1 MKYKPEPWAVD
12 DDLQILD
19 DKGDVLAQMLSR
31 FSALSAA
38 DQKRSNLAN
47 ANRLVMCVNGCYGVP
62 SRSIR
67 KVIRLGLQKLKKDF

>member
-31 FSALSAA
+31 FSALNAA

-47 ANRLVMCVNGCYGVP
+47 AHRLVMCVNGCYGVP
-62 SRSIR
+62 SGSIR